1 MQSLLQARRLVNGA
15 KRDFD
20 SFYTQAD
27 SAVTSHHSAS
37 DINFAEDGK
46 EINVKD
52 HRIPG
57 VQVSESSENG
67 SSLTYQ
73 VGWAEGDPENPMNWS
88 RTRKWCVTTTVSLIT
103 IAVSIPSSIDGPVS
117 TQFNEH
123 YHVGPIAGSLTTG
136 MTDIKLPLAVK
147 N

>member
-1 MQSLLQARRLVNGA
+1 MQSLLQHRRLFNRA

-20 SFYTQAD
+20 SFSIQAG
-27 SAVTSHHSAS
+27 SAATSHHTAS
-37 DINFAEDGK
+37 DINFAEEGK
-46 EINVKD
+46 EANVKE
-52 HRIPG
+52 HRMPG

-67 SSLTYQ
+67 SSITYQ

-88 RTRKWCVTTTVSLIT
+88 RAKKWGVTTAVSLIS
-103 IAVSIPSSIDGPVS
+103 IAVSIPSSIDGPVA

-136 MTDIKLPLAVK
+136 MTDLKASLSY
-147 N
+147 